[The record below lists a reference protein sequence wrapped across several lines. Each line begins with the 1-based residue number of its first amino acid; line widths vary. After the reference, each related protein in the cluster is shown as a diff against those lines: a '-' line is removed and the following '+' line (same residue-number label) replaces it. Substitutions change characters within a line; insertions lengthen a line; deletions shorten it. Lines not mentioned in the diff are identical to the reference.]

1 MFFNE
6 REELRI
12 GWRCGKGRH
21 NRNSKQIPAEVR
33 KSFKKRK
40 RNPVQIVKQNH
51 NPEQAD
57 DFDVRCMGS
66 DKTGQVK
73 TG

>member
-1 MFFNE
+1 M
-6 REELRI
+6 RL
-12 GWRCGKGRH
+12 
-21 NRNSKQIPAEVR
+21 
-33 KSFKKRK
+33 K

-57 DFDVRCMGS
+57 FDVRCMGS
-66 DKTGQVK
+66 DRAGQVK